1 MHSLLKYKSLMS
13 KNNEIILRIR
23 KALQKKRMTQRDL
36 AAALGKKEA
45 EISRWMSGR
54 MGISE
59 QNLQRI
65 EDVLE
70 TALTKESLAREK
82 STYMRMGVIGTGS
95 IAKRFVEEAVHV
107 TNVYVAAAY
116 NPDADETHRFCDE
129 FGIVHEATSAEDLFK
144 RVDAV
149 YIASPF
155 YTHYEYALNAFNAG
169 RHVLC
174 ETPLTENLQQAKELY
189 TIAEKNGLVFMPAL
203 KTAYAP
209 SFANVIQEALSGVI
223 GEVVDISATV
233 TTLLPQTKTV
243 GFNNERL
250 MDNAYYVLL
259 VILKILGENI
269 QKVSAFTRTDDAKVL
284 YLNTHLQYEEA
295 VGHVKAGTGV
305 KSESSLVISGTKGYI
320 YVPAPWWKPDYFEIR
335 YENPYDNKKLY
346 FPFESSGLRY
356 EIQCFVDNISLKST
370 ERPISKQEMLKI
382 IQIVDKYLR

>member
-1 MHSLLKYKSLMS
+1 MS
-13 KNNEIILRIR
+13 NNNEIILRIR
-23 KALQKKRMTQRDL
+23 KALLKKRMTQRDL
-36 AAALGKKEA
+36 AAALGKNEA

-59 QNLQRI
+59 PNLQRI

-107 TNVYVAAAY
+107 TNIYVAAAY
-116 NPDADETHRFCDE
+116 NPEADETHRFCDE

-155 YTHYEYALNAFNAG
+155 YTHYEYALNALNAG

-189 TIAEKNGLVFMPAL
+189 TIAEKNSLVFMPAL

-209 SFANVIQEALSGVI
+209 SFGNVIQEALSGVI
-223 GEVVDISATV
+223 GEVVDISAIV

-250 MDNAYYVLL
+250 MDNAYYALL

-295 VGHVKAGTGV
+295 VGYIKAGTGV

>member
-1 MHSLLKYKSLMS
+1 MS
-13 KNNEIILRIR
+13 NNNEIILRIR
-23 KALQKKRMTQRDL
+23 KALLKKRMTQRDL
-36 AAALGKKEA
+36 AASLGKNEA
-45 EISRWMSGR
+45 EILRWMSGR

-59 QNLQRI
+59 PNLQRI

-82 STYMRMGVIGTGS
+82 STYMRIGVIGTGS

-129 FGIVHEATSAEDLFK
+129 FGILHEAISAEDLFK

-155 YTHYEYALNAFNAG
+155 YTHYEYALNALNAG

-174 ETPLTENLQQAKELY
+174 ETPLTESLQQAKELY

-209 SFANVIQEALSGVI
+209 SFGNVIQEALSGVI

-233 TTLLPQTKTV
+233 TTLLSQTKTV

-250 MDNAYYVLL
+250 MDNAYYALL

-269 QKVSAFTRTDDAKVL
+269 MKVSAFTRTDDAKVL

-305 KSESSLVISGTKGYI
+305 KSESNLVISGTKGDI

-370 ERPISKQEMLKI
+370 ERPISKQEMLII
-382 IQIVDKYLR
+382 IQIVDRYLR

>member
-1 MHSLLKYKSLMS
+1 MS
-13 KNNEIILRIR
+13 NNNEIILRIR
-23 KALQKKRMTQRDL
+23 KALLKKRMTQRDL
-36 AAALGKKEA
+36 AASLGKNEA

-59 QNLQRI
+59 PNLQRI

-155 YTHYEYALNAFNAG
+155 YTHYEYALNALNAG

-174 ETPLTENLQQAKELY
+174 EKPLTESLQQAKELY

-209 SFANVIQEALSGVI
+209 SFGNVIQEALSGII

-250 MDNAYYVLL
+250 MDNAYYALL
-259 VILKILGENI
+259 VILKILGEKI
-269 QKVSAFTRTDDAKVL
+269 QQVSAFTRTDDAKVL

-346 FPFESSGLRY
+346 FPFKSSGLRY

-370 ERPISKQEMLKI
+370 ERPISKQEMLRI

>member
-1 MHSLLKYKSLMS
+1 MS
-13 KNNEIILRIR
+13 NNNEIILRIR
-23 KALQKKRMTQRDL
+23 KALMKKRMTQRDL
-36 AAALGKKEA
+36 AAALGKNEA

-59 QNLQRI
+59 PNLQHI

-129 FGIVHEATSAEDLFK
+129 FGILHEAISAEDLFK

-155 YTHYEYALNAFNAG
+155 YTHYEYALNALNEG

-174 ETPLTENLQQAKELY
+174 ETPITESLQQAKELY

-209 SFANVIQEALSGVI
+209 SFGKVIQEALSGVI

-233 TTLLPQTKTV
+233 TTLVSQTKTV

-250 MDNAYYVLL
+250 MDNAYYALL

-269 QKVSAFTRTDDAKVL
+269 LKVSAFTRTDDAKVL

-356 EIQCFVDNISLKST
+356 EIQCFVDNIILKST

>member
-1 MHSLLKYKSLMS
+1 MS
-13 KNNEIILRIR
+13 NNNEIILRIR
-23 KALQKKRMTQRDL
+23 KALLKKRMTQRDL
-36 AAALGKKEA
+36 AAALGKNEA

-59 QNLQRI
+59 PNLQRI

-129 FGIVHEATSAEDLFK
+129 FGIVHEATSTEDLYK

-155 YTHYEYALNAFNAG
+155 YTHYEYALNALNAG

-189 TIAEKNGLVFMPAL
+189 AIAEKNGLVFMPAL

-209 SFANVIQEALSGVI
+209 SFGNVIQEALSGVI

-233 TTLLPQTKTV
+233 TTLLPHTKTV

-250 MDNAYYVLL
+250 MDNAYYALL
-259 VILKILGENI
+259 VILKILGDNI
-269 QKVSAFTRTDDAKVL
+269 QKVSAFTRNDDAKVL

-305 KSESSLVISGTKGYI
+305 KSESSLVISGSKGYI

-356 EIQCFVDNISLKST
+356 EIQCFVDNISLKTT

>member
-1 MHSLLKYKSLMS
+1 MS
-13 KNNEIILRIR
+13 NNNEIIIRIR
-23 KALQKKRMTQRDL
+23 TALAKKRMTQRDL
-36 AAALGKKEA
+36 AAALGKNEA

-59 QNLQRI
+59 PNLQRI
-65 EDVLE
+65 EEMLE

-82 STYMRMGVIGTGS
+82 QTYMRMGVIGTGS
-95 IAKRFVEEAVHV
+95 IAKRFVEEAAHV

-116 NPDADETHRFCDE
+116 NTDMAETHRFCE
-129 FGIVHEATSAEDLFK
+129 EYGIENESESPEELYDC
-144 RVDAV
+144 VDAV

-155 YTHYEYALNAFNAG
+155 YTHYEYALNALNVG
-169 RHVLC
+169 KHVLC
-174 ETPLTENLQQAKELY
+174 ETPLSENLQQARELY
-189 TIAEKNGLVFMPAL
+189 AIAEKNGLVFMPAL

-209 SFANVIQEALSGVI
+209 SFGNVIQEALSGVI

-250 MDNAYYVLL
+250 MDNAYYALL
-259 VILKILGENI
+259 VILKILGQNI
-269 QKVSAFTRTDDAKVL
+269 QKVTAFTRTDDAKVL
-284 YLNTHLQYEEA
+284 YLNTHLQYEES

-305 KSESSLVISGTKGYI
+305 KSESSLVISGTRGYI

-356 EIQCFVDNISLKST
+356 EIQCFVDNIGMKTT
-370 ERPISKQEMLKI
+370 ERPISKHEMLRI

>member
-1 MHSLLKYKSLMS
+1 MS
-13 KNNEIILRIR
+13 NNNEIILRIR
-23 KALQKKRMTQRDL
+23 KALLKKRMTQRDL
-36 AAALGKKEA
+36 AAALGKNEA
-45 EISRWMSGR
+45 ESARWMRGR
-54 MGISE
+54 MGMSE
-59 QNLQRI
+59 PNLQRI

-116 NPDADETHRFCDE
+116 NPDAEETHRFCDE
-129 FGIVHEATSAEDLFK
+129 FGIVHEATSAEDLYK
-144 RVDAV
+144 RADAV

-155 YTHYEYALNAFNAG
+155 YTHYEYALNALNDG

-189 TIAEKNGLVFMPAL
+189 AIAETNGLVFMPAL

-209 SFANVIQEALSGVI
+209 SFSNVIQEALSGVI

-250 MDNAYYVLL
+250 MDNAYYALL

-356 EIQCFVDNISLKST
+356 EIQCFVDNISLKTT

>member
-1 MHSLLKYKSLMS
+1 MS
-13 KNNEIILRIR
+13 NNNEIILRIR
-23 KALQKKRMTQRDL
+23 KALLKKRMTQRDL
-36 AAALGKKEA
+36 AAALGKNEA

-59 QNLQRI
+59 PNLQRI

-70 TALTKESLAREK
+70 IPLTKESLAREK

-107 TNVYVAAAY
+107 TNIYVAAAY

-129 FGIVHEATSAEDLFK
+129 FGIVHEATSAEDLYR

-155 YTHYEYALNAFNAG
+155 YTHYEYALNALHAG

-189 TIAEKNGLVFMPAL
+189 SIAEKNGLVFMPAL

-209 SFANVIQEALSGVI
+209 SFANVIQEALSDVI

-250 MDNAYYVLL
+250 MDNAYYALL

-284 YLNTHLQYEEA
+284 YLNTHLQYDEA
-295 VGHVKAGTGV
+295 VGHVNAGTGV

>member
-1 MHSLLKYKSLMS
+1 MS
-13 KNNEIILRIR
+13 NNNEIILRIR
-23 KALQKKRMTQRDL
+23 KALLKKRMTQRDL
-36 AAALGKKEA
+36 AASLGKNEA

-59 QNLQRI
+59 PNLQRI

-70 TALTKESLAREK
+70 TPLTKESLAREK

-129 FGIVHEATSAEDLFK
+129 FGIVHETTSAEDLFK

-155 YTHYEYALNAFNAG
+155 YTHYEYALNALNAG

-174 ETPLTENLQQAKELY
+174 ETPLTESLQQAKELY

-209 SFANVIQEALSGVI
+209 SFGNVIQEALSGVI

-233 TTLLPQTKTV
+233 TTLLSQTKTV

-250 MDNAYYVLL
+250 MDNAYYALL

-269 QKVSAFTRTDDAKVL
+269 LKVSAFTRTDDAKVL
-284 YLNTHLQYEEA
+284 YLNTHLQYEET

>member
-1 MHSLLKYKSLMS
+1 MS
-13 KNNEIILRIR
+13 NNNEIIIRIR
-23 KALQKKRMTQRDL
+23 TALAKKRMTQRDL
-36 AAALGKKEA
+36 AAALGKNEA

-59 QNLQRI
+59 PNLLRI
-65 EDVLE
+65 EQVLE

-82 STYMRMGVIGTGS
+82 QTYMRMGVIGTGS

-116 NPDADETHRFCDE
+116 NPDKDDSHRFCE
-129 FGIVHEATSAEDLFK
+129 EYGIENESETPEDLYE

-155 YTHYEYALNAFNAG
+155 YTHYEYALNALNAG
-169 RHVLC
+169 KHVLC
-174 ETPLTENLQQAKELY
+174 ETPLTENLQQARELY
-189 TIAEKNGLVFMPAL
+189 AIAEKNGLVFMPAL

-209 SFANVIQEALSGVI
+209 SFGNVIQEALSGVI

-233 TTLLPQTKTV
+233 TTLLPQSKSV

-250 MDNAYYVLL
+250 MDNAYYALL
-259 VILKILGENI
+259 VILKILGQDI

-284 YLNTHLQYEEA
+284 YLNTHLQYEDA

-370 ERPISKQEMLKI
+370 DRPISKHEMLRI

>member
-1 MHSLLKYKSLMS
+1 MS
-13 KNNEIILRIR
+13 SNNEIILRIR
-23 KALQKKRMTQRDL
+23 KALLKKRMTQRDL
-36 AAALGKKEA
+36 AAALGKNEA

-59 QNLQRI
+59 PNLQRI

-70 TALTKESLAREK
+70 IALTKENLAREK

-129 FGIVHEATSAEDLFK
+129 FGIVHEATSAEDLYK

-155 YTHYEYALNAFNAG
+155 YTHYEYALNALNAG

-209 SFANVIQEALSGVI
+209 SFGKVIQEALSGVI

-250 MDNAYYVLL
+250 MDNAYYALL
-259 VILKILGENI
+259 VILKILGDNI
-269 QKVSAFTRTDDAKVL
+269 QKVSAFTRTDDVKVL

-305 KSESSLVISGTKGYI
+305 KSESSLVISGSKGYI

-356 EIQCFVDNISLKST
+356 EIQCFVDNISLKTT

>member
-1 MHSLLKYKSLMS
+1 MS
-13 KNNEIILRIR
+13 NNNEIILRIR
-23 KALQKKRMTQRDL
+23 KALLKKRMTQRDL
-36 AAALGKKEA
+36 AAALGKNEA
-45 EISRWMSGR
+45 EISRWMNGR

-59 QNLQRI
+59 PNLQRI

-95 IAKRFVEEAVHV
+95 IARRFVEEAVHV

-129 FGIVHEATSAEDLFK
+129 FGIVHEATSAEALFK

-155 YTHYEYALNAFNAG
+155 YTHYEYALNALNAG

-174 ETPLTENLQQAKELY
+174 ETPLTESLQQAKGLY

-209 SFANVIQEALSGVI
+209 SFDNVIQEALSGVI

-250 MDNAYYVLL
+250 MDNAYYALL

-382 IQIVDKYLR
+382 IQIVDKCLR

>member
-1 MHSLLKYKSLMS
+1 MS
-13 KNNEIILRIR
+13 NNNEIILRIR
-23 KALQKKRMTQRDL
+23 KALLKKRMTQRDL
-36 AAALGKKEA
+36 AAALGKNEA

-59 QNLQRI
+59 PNLLRI
-65 EDVLE
+65 EEVLE

-82 STYMRMGVIGTGS
+82 QTYMRMGVIGTGS

-116 NPDADETHRFCDE
+116 NPDADESHRFCE
-129 FGIVHEATSAEDLFK
+129 EYGIENESETAEDLYDK
-144 RVDAV
+144 VDAV

-155 YTHYEYALNAFNAG
+155 YTHYEYALNALNAG
-169 RHVLC
+169 KHVLC
-174 ETPLTENLQQAKELY
+174 ETPLTENLQQARELY
-189 TIAEKNGLVFMPAL
+189 AIAEKNGLVFMPAL

-233 TTLLPQTKTV
+233 TTLLPQSKSV

-250 MDNAYYVLL
+250 MDNAYYALL
-259 VILKILGENI
+259 VILKILGQDI

-284 YLNTHLQYEEA
+284 YLNTHLQYEDA

-370 ERPISKQEMLKI
+370 DRPISKHEMLRI

>member
-1 MHSLLKYKSLMS
+1 MS
-13 KNNEIILRIR
+13 NNNEIIIRIR
-23 KALQKKRMTQRDL
+23 TALAKKRMTQRDL
-36 AAALGKKEA
+36 AAALGKNEA

-59 QNLQRI
+59 PNLLRI
-65 EDVLE
+65 EEVLE

-82 STYMRMGVIGTGS
+82 QTYMRMGVIGTGS

-116 NPDADETHRFCDE
+116 NPDKDDSHRFCE
-129 FGIVHEATSAEDLFK
+129 EYGIENESETPEDLYDK
-144 RVDAV
+144 VDAV

-155 YTHYEYALNAFNAG
+155 YTHYEYALNALNAG
-169 RHVLC
+169 KHVLC
-174 ETPLTENLQQAKELY
+174 ETPLTENLQQARELY
-189 TIAEKNGLVFMPAL
+189 AIAEKNGLVFMPAL

-209 SFANVIQEALSGVI
+209 SFGKVIQEALSGVI

-233 TTLLPQTKTV
+233 TTLLPQSKSV

-250 MDNAYYVLL
+250 MDNAYYALL
-259 VILKILGENI
+259 VILKILGQDI

-284 YLNTHLQYEEA
+284 YLNTHLQYEDA

-370 ERPISKQEMLKI
+370 DRPISKH
-382 IQIVDKYLR
+382 

>member
-1 MHSLLKYKSLMS
+1 MS
-13 KNNEIILRIR
+13 NNNEIILRIR
-23 KALQKKRMTQRDL
+23 KALLKKRMTQRDL
-36 AAALGKKEA
+36 AAALGKNEA

-59 QNLQRI
+59 PNLQRI

-107 TNVYVAAAY
+107 TNIYVAAAY

-129 FGIVHEATSAEDLFK
+129 FGIVHEAKSAEDLFK

-155 YTHYEYALNAFNAG
+155 YTHYEYALNALNAG

-189 TIAEKNGLVFMPAL
+189 TIAEKNSLVFMPAL

-209 SFANVIQEALSGVI
+209 SFGNVIQEALSGVI

-250 MDNAYYVLL
+250 MDNAYYALL

-295 VGHVKAGTGV
+295 VGYIKAGTGV

>member
-1 MHSLLKYKSLMS
+1 MS
-13 KNNEIILRIR
+13 NNNEIILRIR
-23 KALQKKRMTQRDL
+23 KALLKKRMTQRDL
-36 AAALGKKEA
+36 AAALGKNEA

-59 QNLQRI
+59 PNLQRI

-70 TALTKESLAREK
+70 TPLTKESLAREK

-107 TNVYVAAAY
+107 GSVYVASAY

-129 FGIVHEATSAEDLFK
+129 FGIVHEATSAEDLYK
-144 RVDAV
+144 LVDAV

-155 YTHYEYALNAFNAG
+155 YTHYEYALNALNAG

-189 TIAEKNGLVFMPAL
+189 NIAEKNGLVFMPAL

-223 GEVVDISATV
+223 GEVVDISATA

-250 MDNAYYVLL
+250 MDNAYYALL

-356 EIQCFVDNISLKST
+356 EIQCFDNNISLKST

>member
-1 MHSLLKYKSLMS
+1 MS
-13 KNNEIILRIR
+13 SNNEIILRIR
-23 KALQKKRMTQRDL
+23 KALLKKRMTQRDL
-36 AAALGKKEA
+36 AASLGKNEA

-59 QNLQRI
+59 PNLQHI

-70 TALTKESLAREK
+70 TPLTKESLAREK
-82 STYMRMGVIGTGS
+82 SAYMRMGVIGTGS
-95 IAKRFVEEAVHV
+95 IASRFVEEAVHV

-116 NPDADETHRFCDE
+116 NPDVDETHRFCDE
-129 FGIVHEATSAEDLFK
+129 FGIVHEATSAEDLYK
-144 RVDAV
+144 QVDAV

-155 YTHYEYALNAFNAG
+155 YTHYEYALNALNAG

-209 SFANVIQEALSGVI
+209 SFTNVIRESLSGVI
-223 GEVVDISATV
+223 GEVIDISATV
-233 TTLLPQTKTV
+233 TTLLPQANTV

-250 MDNAYYVLL
+250 MDNAYYALL

-269 QKVSAFTRTDDAKVL
+269 QKVSAFTRKDDAKVL

-305 KSESSLVISGTKGYI
+305 KSESNLVVSGSKGYI

-356 EIQCFVDNISLKST
+356 EIQCLVDNISLKTT

-382 IQIVDKYLR
+382 IQIVDKYIK

>member
-1 MHSLLKYKSLMS
+1 MS
-13 KNNEIILRIR
+13 NNNEIILRIR
-23 KALQKKRMTQRDL
+23 KALLKKRMTQRDL
-36 AAALGKKEA
+36 AAALGKNEA

-59 QNLQRI
+59 LNLQRI

-70 TALTKESLAREK
+70 TALTKESLACEK

-129 FGIVHEATSAEDLFK
+129 FGIVHEATSAEDLYR

-155 YTHYEYALNAFNAG
+155 YTHYEYALNALNAG

-209 SFANVIQEALSGVI
+209 FFGNVILEALSGVI

-250 MDNAYYVLL
+250 IDNAYYALL

-356 EIQCFVDNISLKST
+356 EIQCFVDNISLKTT

>member
-1 MHSLLKYKSLMS
+1 MS
-13 KNNEIILRIR
+13 NNNEIILRIR
-23 KALQKKRMTQRDL
+23 KALLKKRMTQRDL
-36 AAALGKKEA
+36 AAALGKNEA

-59 QNLQRI
+59 PNLQRI

-116 NPDADETHRFCDE
+116 NPDANETHRFCDE
-129 FGIVHEATSAEDLFK
+129 FGIVHEATSAEDLYK

-155 YTHYEYALNAFNAG
+155 YTHYEYALNALNAV

-209 SFANVIQEALSGVI
+209 SFGNVIQEALSGVI

-250 MDNAYYVLL
+250 MDNAYYALL
-259 VILKILGENI
+259 VILKILVENI
-269 QKVSAFTRTDDAKVL
+269 QKVSAFTRKDDAKVL